1 MAEIVKT
8 NISEIY
14 DNFLTKI
21 SDYSFLELLPEEMEE
36 ELFGYFK
43 SARTKFYK
51 CKNSL
56 ATSVN
61 ELGETII
68 DSQLHP
74 FEIEILTTYM
84 LVEYLKPQ
92 VLSSEALKQLMS
104 DKDFKVHSQANQLRE
119 LTLVYR
125 NFKKEADKMV
135 VEYTYFNLNEEKM

>member
-1 MAEIVKT
+1 MAEIINT

-21 SDYSFLELLPEEMEE
+21 SDYSLLELSPKEIED

-56 ATSVN
+56 TTLVD
-61 ELGETII
+61 EFGETII
-68 DSQLHP
+68 QSELHP
-74 FEIEILTTYM
+74 FEIEILTTFM
-84 LVEYLKPQ
+84 LAEYLKPQ
-92 VLSSEALKQLMS
+92 VLSSEALKQLLS

-119 LTLVYR
+119 LSLLYR
-125 NFKKEADKMV
+125 NIKKEADKMV
-135 VEYTYFNLNEEKM
+135 IEYSYFNLSEEKM